1 VPTPQLRPILQTR
14 IGQSRRSEWT
24 RCRGVLDSGKRFS
37 ARFFGVWVITE
48 AKGAAPTA
56 LPRQGPT
63 ARRGTAGQAG
73 SSSIDTPA
81 LSGWADV
88 WRAGPPGLGNGW
100 VLFCGSL
107 TQELIKLWHGP
118 QPVRQSSKRAVGSE
132 VAHRVSQMLA
142 TVRRPNRACDFPAH
156 GFHEDSTSRGCK
168 RRY

>member
-88 WRAGPPGLGNGW
+88 WRAGPPGLGSGW

-118 QPVRQSSKRAVGSE
+118 QPVRQSSKRANLDKSD
-132 VAHRVSQMLA
+132 SQSSLRDPRQAGAGWSCWERTPGTMCWA
-142 TVRRPNRACDFPAH
+142 IFSQSCPN
-156 GFHEDSTSRGCK
+156 
-168 RRY
+168 